1 MKKKWIIL
9 GIVVLIIIVLASS
22 LKGKYNEL
30 VTLNESVETA
40 WAQVENVLQRRND
53 LIPNLVET
61 VKGIAAQEQ
70 KVFIDVAEARASVG
84 KATTIPDKIAANAA
98 LTGALGRLLV
108 TVERYPDLKSNQ
120 NFLALQDELA
130 GTENRIAVERKRYN
144 DTVKA
149 YNVFVRR
156 FPNNMIAG
164 IFGYSKE
171 DVYFKAVEGADVA
184 PKVDFGMKPEGLKQE
199 QIPSAKPQ

>member
-1 MKKKWIIL
+1 MKKKWIVL
-9 GIVVLIIIVLASS
+9 GIIVLAIIILGGSCA
-22 LKGKYNEL
+22 GKYNQI
-30 VTLNESVETA
+30 VTLNETVETS

-70 KVFIDVAEARASVG
+70 KVFIDVAEARAKVG
-84 KATTIPDKIAANAA
+84 GATTIPDKIAANNQ
-98 LTGALGRLLV
+98 LTAALGRLLLV
-108 TVERYPDLKSNQ
+108 VERYPEIKSNQ

-144 DTVKA
+144 DSVRS

-156 FPNNMIAG
+156 FPNNLIAG

-171 DVYFKAVEGADVA
+171 DVYFKAEEGAKEA
-184 PKVDFGMKPEGLKQE
+184 PKVDFGMKPGS
-199 QIPSAKPQ
+199 PSK